1 MLKNFLCEI
10 LIAFLDFSYHD
21 IWRGLS
27 PPRGKLGAGIP
38 VTSRGKTGRSVS
50 EAPVHSSSTSWEM
63 LRCNRG
69 EQLLPRLTV
78 LIQMTVRMSHNW
90 LHSLIHQPVYG
101 GLFAEIEIRILLVKP
116 HILLYTQDKKKVV
129 LSKTGIFPFSFFF
142 LSYPFFS
149 LMSPAIKIA
158 N

>member
-38 VTSRGKTGRSVS
+38 VTSRGNTGGSVS

-69 EQLLPRLTV
+69 EQLPPRLTV

-90 LHSLIHQPVYG
+90 LHGLIHQPVYG

-116 HILLYTQDKKKVV
+116 HILLYTQDKKK
-129 LSKTGIFPFSFFF
+129 LFCLRQAFFHFPFFS
-142 LSYPFFS
+142 LSYPFF
-149 LMSPAIKIA
+149 LTNVAC